1 MDAAEHDR
9 HDACSAYQLIS
20 ELFFSYLWSDF
31 WTSVSEEVSNSMG
44 PPDPSMIAGSQEMS
58 VRHSSFQFRDEAEL
72 EQALSIA
79 EDAREEA
86 ARVAHELDVSH
97 ALLAQR
103 ERELLALQVEMEKR
117 ESEAAARLREM
128 EDRLL

>member
-1 MDAAEHDR
+1 
-9 HDACSAYQLIS
+9 
-20 ELFFSYLWSDF
+20 
-31 WTSVSEEVSNSMG
+31 
-44 PPDPSMIAGSQEMS
+44 MIAGSQEMS
-58 VRHSSFQFRDEAEL
+58 VRHSSFQFLDEAEL

-117 ESEAAARLREM
+117 ETEAAARLREM
-128 EDRLL
+128 EDRLLKGEARDKLLAEELQMAIEELRG